1 LRKEERR
8 RLVVKATVQRI
19 ESQIREYAAEFL
31 QSEYGE
37 QALEKLALISITAID
52 SYDDG
57 GVSEA
62 TESAVKLAAKR
73 DIDAG
78 HLTNTTKLILRHE
91 LGHILDESQRDSPD
105 FDEEIVHE
113 KIAWDNAKPKTAAEK
128 WYRNL
133 SIRTHLDPLKMMAIG
148 FPRPETKVSPQ
159 KLQQGMKSEIARMHK
174 NSAWV
179 DETLAER
186 YAMANLIENPNYY
199 NPAQ

>member
-1 LRKEERR
+1 M
-8 RLVVKATVQRI
+8 KATVQRI
-19 ESQIREYAAEFL
+19 EFQIREYAAEFL

-37 QALEKLALISITAID
+37 QALEKLALISIIAID

-62 TESAVKLAAKR
+62 TESEVKLAAKR
-73 DIDAG
+73 DIDVG
-78 HLTNTTKLILRHE
+78 YLTDTTKLILRHE
-91 LGHILDESQRDSPD
+91 LGHILDESQRDSGE

-133 SIRTHLDPLKMMAIG
+133 SIRTHLDPLKMMAVG

-159 KLQQGMKSEIARMHK
+159 KLQQGIQSEITRMRK
-174 NSAWV
+174 ESVWV
-179 DETLAER
+179 DEALSER

-199 NPAQ
+199 NQTQ

>member
-1 LRKEERR
+1 
-8 RLVVKATVQRI
+8 VKATVQCI
-19 ESQIREYAAEFL
+19 ESEIRQYAAAFL

-62 TESAVKLAAKR
+62 TESEVKLAAKR

-78 HLTNTTKLILRHE
+78 KLTDTTKLILRHE
-91 LGHILDESQRDSPD
+91 LGHILDKSDRDSEE

-133 SIRTHLDPLKMMAIG
+133 SIRTHIDPLKMMAVG
-148 FPRPETKVSPQ
+148 FPRPETKVSLQ
-159 KLQQGMKSEIARMHK
+159 KLEQGTQSEITRMHK
-174 NSAWV
+174 SSAWV
-179 DETLAER
+179 DEALAER

-199 NPAQ
+199 NQTQKL

>member
-1 LRKEERR
+1 M
-8 RLVVKATVQRI
+8 KATVQCI
-19 ESQIREYAAEFL
+19 ESEIRQYAAEFL
-31 QSEYGE
+31 ESEYGG
-37 QALEKLALISITAID
+37 QALEKLALISITAVD
-52 SYDDG
+52 AYDDG

-62 TESAVKLAAKR
+62 TESEVKLAAKR

-78 HLTNTTKLILRHE
+78 RLTDTTKLILRHE
-91 LGHILDESQRDSPD
+91 LGHILDESQRESDE

-133 SIRTHLDPLKMMAIG
+133 SIRTHLDPLKMMALG

-159 KLQQGMKSEIARMHK
+159 QLQQGMRVEIERMRK
-174 NSAWV
+174 DSAYV
-179 DETLAER
+179 DESLAER

-199 NPAQ
+199 SHAQ